1 MKSFLRYWILLLML
15 LGLHIT
21 NVRAATISWAG
32 GNTTGPGGAS
42 AWSNPGNWD
51 LGRVPNSTDDVSIGA
66 VIAFANPPVVATT
79 DNVSCASITF
89 GAVATLTSIPLTVNG
104 TLNVSG
110 AVTVLPTLLIAF
122 TVPLSGTGTLNCG
135 SIAVGTSTNTISAL
149 LNLTVKLSLVS
160 TLANLNVSG
169 NVTVNSITIGILFIG
184 LGVIDGG
191 FSLVSGTTTI
201 GGQILTQSTAFI
213 LSTTVG
219 TPTFSVDAASG
230 STATLILTNAV
241 PINTTAA
248 SGSTYAGSIDFYNST
263 GTGQAT
269 VNYAYTGA
277 STQTVYATTGVSNLN
292 TSPALYQNLV
302 FTGTGNKRPTVTNG
316 ILTVAGNIDNSAS
329 SPIDFVTNTNIV
341 QLTGTTQ
348 TIAGGAYVNTALP
361 ASPVGT
367 VFYNLYSSATTTT
380 LSGRND
386 IAAKGTLA
394 FYKNVGTTMNV
405 DATASNSLTLLSN
418 STGDASIA
426 SLSNDIITPANAISA
441 TVTGTINVQRWVRG
455 GGGSTGPRRYM
466 LISSPVANASAN
478 TYNLLPFFATTYITG
493 PGGSA
498 NGFDNSP
505 QNNPSVFI
513 YDENAPATPN
523 PNVVTGNEF
532 KGFATINETVPMG
545 SGVEFYF
552 RGSRTGVSSS
562 TVFVSPFPAPDN
574 ATLNFSGAVYKGAG
588 TNGAFTASIINFPVV
603 PPTYYSSSAVT
614 LSNNLSRASSAST
627 KLGLNLVGNPYP
639 SAIDLQKVY
648 SVNGNKYKFY
658 YMLVKNASTGAN
670 SFSTKYAT
678 YDASNAGTPPAGAS
692 RYALSGQG
700 FFIVA
705 PNTTSTLTFDE
716 TMKAS
721 YTLYSSTVPVFNVI
735 RNPSVVAKDLTVSPD
750 KNDVQ
755 QTAAVA
761 PASVPSSASVETNAD
776 PMPRLRLE
784 MMRDTNILNTADIAF
799 DKNSSAKFGPGED
812 APYIAASGQ
821 GDFFYS
827 QSADSVACFANYTA
841 NLEKLKRINLF
852 IAFSTF
858 GQYKI
863 TAPVKSNIDERY
875 TIYLKDKYTNDSLD
889 VVHNP
894 VYTFNVDQNPASY
907 PRDRFYLSIG
917 IAPGHDYKLLDF
929 SGSKV
934 TSGIQLTWK
943 TDNESNFTGF
953 AVQKSINGGKS
964 FVMIDSL
971 QSTGAGSYTFTDPA
985 PGTGQI
991 TYRLAQSLVTGDT
1004 QLSKNLVFDYNSDLN
1019 VLKFMV
1025 YPTSTAQD
1033 IHIKLG
1039 KTYSNNIKIN
1049 IISATGGM
1057 VKTLTSGNT
1066 DSVQENVAG
1075 LIKGLY
1081 IVEAIDTNT
1090 GKCIGSAKFFKQ

>member
-1 MKSFLRYWILLLML
+1 MKSLLRYLILLLIL
-15 LGLHIT
+15 VGLQAE
-21 NVRAATISWAG
+21 NVKAVTKSWVGGTAGATTDWNTAA
-32 GNTTGPGGAS
+32 N
-42 AWSNPGNWD
+42 WSPVG
-51 LGRVPNSTDDVSIGA
+51 VPATTDDVSIGSIIA
-66 VIAFANPPVVATT
+66 FVNTPVIAST

-89 GAVATLTSIPLTVNG
+89 GAVVSLTTIPMVVNG
-104 TLNVSG
+104 TLNVTNS
-110 AVTVLPTLLIAF
+110 VTLLPSLLIAF
-122 TVPLSGTGTLNCG
+122 SVPLSGTGTLNCG
-135 SIAVGTSTNTISAL
+135 SIQVGTNTNTITSL
-149 LNLTVKLSLVS
+149 LNLTIKLNLVS

-169 NVTVNSITIGILFIG
+169 NVTVNSITIGILIIG

-219 TPTFSVDAASG
+219 TPTFSIDPGTG
-230 STATLILTNAV
+230 SAATLILTNAA

-269 VNYAYTGA
+269 VNYAYAGA
-277 STQTVYATTGVSNLN
+277 GTQIVYATTGISNLN
-292 TSPALYQNLV
+292 TSPALYQNLIL
-302 FTGTGNKRPTVTNG
+302 TGTGKKQPNVSSG
-316 ILTVAGNIDNSAS
+316 LLTVAGNIDNSAS
-329 SPIDFVTNTNIV
+329 SPIDFVTNTNTV

-348 TIAGGAYVNTALP
+348 TIAGGSYVNSTLP

-367 VFYNLYSSATTTT
+367 VFYNLTSSANTTT

-386 IAAKGTLA
+386 IAAQGTLA
-394 FYKNVGTTMNV
+394 FLKTGNASMTI
-405 DATASNSLTLLSN
+405 DATATNSLTLLSN
-418 STGDASIA
+418 INGDASMA
-426 SLSNDIITPANAISA
+426 SLSADANNANIVA
-441 TVTGTINVQRWVRG
+441 TVTGTINVQRYVK
-455 GGGSTGPRRYM
+455 GGSATAGAGRRYM
-466 LISSPVANASAN
+466 LISSPVANASAGS
-478 TYNLLPFFATTYITG
+478 YNLLPLFATTYITG
-493 PGGSA
+493 PPGG
-498 NGFDNSP
+498 GFDSSP

-532 KGFATINETVPMG
+532 KGFATINETIPMG
-545 SGVEFYF
+545 NGVEFYF
-552 RGSRTGVSSS
+552 RGSRTGVSAS
-562 TVFVSPFPAPDN
+562 TVFVSPFPVPDN
-574 ATLNFSGAVYKGAG
+574 ATLNFSGAVYKGGGA
-588 TNGAFTASIINFPVV
+588 NGDFTASIINFPNT

-614 LSNNLSRASSAST
+614 LSNNLSRNSSAST

-658 YMLVKNASTGAN
+658 YMLIKNASTGTN
-670 SFSTKYAT
+670 SVSTKYAM
-678 YDASNAGTPPAGAS
+678 YDATNSNIPAGAS
-692 RYALSGQG
+692 RYAVSGQG

-705 PNTTSTLTFDE
+705 PNTTSTLVFNE
-716 TMKAS
+716 TMKVP
-721 YTLYSSTVPVFNVI
+721 YSAYKSAIPSPPVFNVI
-735 RNPSVVAKDLTVSPD
+735 RNPSVVAKQLAVSPD
-750 KNDVQ
+750 KNDAQ
-755 QTAAVA
+755 QTAAIA
-761 PASVPSSASVETNAD
+761 PASAPSSASVETNAD

-799 DKNSSAKFGPGED
+799 DKNSSAKFVPGED

-929 SGSKV
+929 SGTKI

-964 FVMIDSL
+964 FMMIDSL
-971 QSTGAGSYTFTDPA
+971 QSTGAGNYSFTDPA

-991 TYRLAQSLVTGDT
+991 TYRLAQSLVTGDM
-1004 QLSKNLVFDYNSDLN
+1004 QLSKNLVFDYNSNLN

-1057 VKTLTSGNT
+1057 VKTLTSANT

-1090 GKCIGSAKFFKQ
+1090 GKRIGSAKFFKQ

>member
-1 MKSFLRYWILLLML
+1 MKSFLRYWILLLIL
-15 LGLHIT
+15 LGLQVT
-21 NVRAATISWAG
+21 NVKAANKSWAG
-32 GNTTGPGGAS
+32 GAAGDVSNWNNGA
-42 AWSNPGNWD
+42 NWQPA
-51 LGRVPNSTDDVSIGA
+51 GVPTAADDVNIGA
-66 VIAFANPPVVATT
+66 LLFFTNPPIVNAG

-89 GAVATLTSIPLTVNG
+89 GVILTLTTVPLTVNG
-104 TLNVSG
+104 TLNVTNSI
-110 AVTVLPTLLIAF
+110 TQQPTLLISYS
-122 TVPLSGTGTLNCG
+122 VPLSGTGTLNCG
-135 SIAVGTSTNTISAL
+135 SIQINNNSNPGSAL
-149 LNLTVKLSLVS
+149 LGIFPSLNFIV
-160 TLANLNVSG
+160 TLQNLNVSG
-169 NVTVNSITIGILFIG
+169 NVTVNSTTVVALVIP
-184 LGVIDGG
+184 LGEIDGR

-201 GGQILTQSTAFI
+201 GGQILTQNTLFRI
-213 LSTTVG
+213 LGLSNSVG
-219 TPTFSVDAASG
+219 NPVFSIDPPTG
-230 STATLILTNAV
+230 STATLILTNAN
-241 PINTTAA
+241 PINTTPV

-269 VNYAYTGA
+269 VNYAYPGA
-277 STQTVYATTGVSNLN
+277 GIQTVYATTGISNLDI
-292 TSPALYQNLV
+292 SPALYQNLT
-302 FTGTGNKRPTVTNG
+302 FTSTGNKRPTVTSG
-316 ILTVAGNIDNSAS
+316 LLTVAGNIDNSAS
-329 SPIDFVTNTNIV
+329 SPIDFVTNTNTV
-341 QLTGTTQ
+341 QLTGPTGITQ
-348 TIAGGAYVNTALP
+348 TIAGGSYVNTGLP

-367 VFYNLYSSATTTT
+367 VFYNLTSSATTAT
-380 LSGRND
+380 LSGRNN

-394 FYKNVGTTMNV
+394 FLKTNNTTMNV

-426 SLSNDIITPANAISA
+426 SLSADASAVAITA
-441 TVTGTINVQRWVRG
+441 TVTGTINVQRWVKG

-466 LISSPVANASAN
+466 LISSPVANASAS
-478 TYNLLPFFATTYITG
+478 TYNLQPFFATTYITG
-493 PGGSA
+493 PGGTG
-498 NGFDNSP
+498 NGFDTSP

-513 YDENAPATPN
+513 YDENAPTTPN

-532 KGFATINETVPMG
+532 KGFATMNETVPMG
-545 SGVEFYF
+545 NGVEFYF
-552 RGSRTGVSSS
+552 RGSRTGVPAS
-562 TVFVSPFPAPDN
+562 TVFLSPFPAPDN

-588 TNGAFTASIINFPVV
+588 TNGAFTASIINFPAT
-603 PPTYYSSSAVT
+603 PPPYYSSSAVT
-614 LSNNLSRASSAST
+614 LSNNLSRNSSAST

-648 SVNGNKYKFY
+648 SVNANKYKFY
-658 YMLVKNASTGAN
+658 YMLVKNVTTGPN
-670 SFSTKYAT
+670 SFSTKYAV
-678 YDASNAGTPPAGAS
+678 YDATNAIIPAGAS
-692 RYALSGQG
+692 RYAVSGQG

-705 PNTTSTLTFDE
+705 PTTTSTLTFDE
-716 TMKAS
+716 TMKAP
-721 YTLYSSTVPVFNVI
+721 YTSYSSTSPVFNVI
-735 RNPSVVAKDLTVSPD
+735 RNPSVVAKTLAVSPD
-750 KNDVQ
+750 KNATQ
-755 QTAAVA
+755 QIAASSS
-761 PASVPSSASVETNAD
+761 PASAETVTD

-799 DKNSSAKFGPGED
+799 DKNSSAKFVPGED

-929 SGSKV
+929 SGTKV

-964 FVMIDSL
+964 FMMIDSL
-971 QSTGAGSYTFTDPA
+971 QSTGSGNYTFTDPA

-991 TYRLAQSLVTGDT
+991 TYRLAQSLVTGDM

-1039 KTYSNNIKIN
+1039 KTYTNNIKIN

-1057 VKTLTSGNT
+1057 VKTLTSANT

-1090 GKCIGSAKFFKQ
+1090 GKRIGSAKFFKQ